1 MTTPNIP
8 AGLTRDQAR
17 AVRDYAARVLA
28 DPNYHSAEEVAA
40 ARVLLAVL
48 PRPTLADMTANE
60 RTECQR
66 MQADVKGYEHPAAI
80 IQTYVTN
87 GSARVMWETLRVE
100 EVSWANITPRPDL
113 PRLQWPGDTPS
124 PSPALP
130 DGWRLADHPDH
141 GRVIVTDDTPGLDGW
156 VYGVFASDMDGT
168 GFDWHPY
175 DPGELTLLD
184 APAPPNTITLGSK
197 WNDTN
202 ALADACEESGRDQI
216 TVTDANGY
224 AFIWAY
230 DAEWWEGSAQPIDAP
245 FTIIHTGFDGDD
257 Q

>member
-1 MTTPNIP
+1 MTDQTIP
-8 AGLTRDQAR
+8 ANLTRDEAQ

-113 PRLQWPGDTPS
+113 PRLQWPGEQQPA
-124 PSPALP
+124 PALP
-130 DGWRLADHPDH
+130 EGWRLADHEKRGRGIVTTENPDLD
-141 GRVIVTDDTPGLDGW
+141 GRVAFVHRGGYSGFGCSWCTPDELTYLDTP
-156 VYGVFASDMDGT
+156 T
-168 GFDWHPY
+168 
-175 DPGELTLLD
+175 
-184 APAPPNTITLGSK
+184 PAPPNTIALGSK
-197 WNDTN
+197 WNNTN

-216 TVTDANGY
+216 TVIDANNY
-224 AFIWAY
+224 AFVWAY
-230 DAEWWEGSAQPIDAP
+230 DAEWWEGSAQPTDAP
-245 FTIIHTGFDGDD
+245 FTIIHTGLEAD